1 MTANGISQLPK
12 SGWSVKGSIVLEL
25 DMAISIL
32 RGELLATRIEEFHGL
47 IQSVQPDQ
55 LQELGELV
63 SPVKSTF
70 YSLLEILAWLSGV
83 LFEEDY
89 VTATREMRQLSVSD
103 ALEMLT
109 GKTADDRDELKQLA
123 EVLHKMRIAL
133 YREKGI
139 KPTPEAKQRDLDQLF
154 VSLSFLRG
162 EPRAMDFWSWLDRF
176 FYENYQPWRATRQT
190 LVNTQRQMA
199 IFNLGTAEGNEAPPI
214 GWLSEKNPLQR
225 IPGLREGVEK
235 GLWHT
240 CFWVEPF
247 GLADTWTSL
256 PGMVVVS
263 IAPVGAIFNEFVSY
277 AEQLANRI
285 QALSDPTRLI
295 ILRLIRNM
303 GMNNTDMADYLKLA
317 RPTVSIHARI
327 LREAGLIHTYAD
339 GRAARHEIDAQ
350 AVRTLFSDMERFLD
364 LP

>member
-1 MTANGISQLPK
+1 MTASGKFQLPK

-32 RGELLATRIEEFHGL
+32 RGEFLAGRIEEFQEL

-55 LQELGELV
+55 LKELHELIG
-63 SPVKSTF
+63 PIKSTF
-70 YSLLEILAWLSGV
+70 YSLLEILAGLTGV

-89 VTATREMRQLSVSD
+89 VIATRAMRQLSVSD
-103 ALEMLT
+103 ALEILT
-109 GKTADDRDELKQLA
+109 GKTADDQDKVKQLA
-123 EVLHKMRIAL
+123 EVLHQTRIAL
-133 YREKGI
+133 YRDKGI
-139 KPTPEAKQRDLDQLF
+139 EPTPQAMQRDLDQLL

-162 EPRAMDFWSWLDRF
+162 ESRALDFWRWLDRF
-176 FYENYQPWRATRQT
+176 YYENYQPWRATRQT
-190 LVNTQRQMA
+190 LLITQRQMA
-199 IFNLGTAEGNEAPPI
+199 VSNLGAVQGDGTPPI
-214 GWLSEKNPLQR
+214 EWLSEKNPLLR
-225 IPGLREGVEK
+225 IPGLRAGVEE
-235 GLWHT
+235 GRWHT
-240 CFWVEPF
+240 YFWVEPF
-247 GLADTWTSL
+247 GLADTWTTL

-263 IAPVGAIFNEFVSY
+263 IAPTGAIFDEFASY
-277 AEQLANRI
+277 AKLLANRI

-303 GMNNTDMADYLKLA
+303 GMNNTDMADYLKLS

-327 LREAGLIHTYAD
+327 LREAGLIHTCAD

-350 AVRTLFSDMERFLD
+350 AVRQLFSDMERFLD

>member
-1 MTANGISQLPK
+1 
-12 SGWSVKGSIVLEL
+12 
-25 DMAISIL
+25 MAISIL
-32 RGELLATRIEEFHGL
+32 RGELLAGGIEEFREL

-55 LQELGELV
+55 VQDLRELV

-70 YSLLEILAWLSGV
+70 YSLLEILAWLTGV

-89 VTATREMRQLSVSD
+89 VTATREMRQLSVSG

-109 GKTADDRDELKQLA
+109 GKTANDQDKLNQLA
-123 EVLHKMRIAL
+123 ELLHQMRVDL

-139 KPTPEAKQRDLDQLF
+139 EPTPEAMRRDLDQLF
-154 VSLSFLRG
+154 VSLSFLRD
-162 EPRAMDFWSWLDRF
+162 ESRALDFWSWLDRF
-176 FYENYQPWRATRQT
+176 YYENYQPWRATRQT
-190 LVNTQRQMA
+190 LLITQRQMA
-199 IFNLGTAEGNEAPPI
+199 ISNLGAVEGEGAPSI

-225 IPGLREGVEK
+225 IPGLRAGIEEGR
-235 GLWHT
+235 WHT

-247 GLADTWTSL
+247 GLADTWTTL
-256 PGMVVVS
+256 PGIVVVS
-263 IAPVGAIFNEFVSY
+263 IAPAGAIFNEFASY